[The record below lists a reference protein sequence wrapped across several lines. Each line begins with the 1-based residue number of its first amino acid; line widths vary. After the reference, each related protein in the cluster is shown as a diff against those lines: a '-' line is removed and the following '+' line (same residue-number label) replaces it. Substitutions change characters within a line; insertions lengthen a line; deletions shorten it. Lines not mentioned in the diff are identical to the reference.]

1 MKKICIITAARSE
14 YGYLKYMM
22 SYIMRDPFLELQ
34 LVVTGG
40 HLLDEQGLTIK
51 QIYKDGFLPAKV
63 IDAQVD
69 NSTSYKITKTMSR
82 LGSFFSDA
90 FNELVPDVAVVLGD
104 RYELLPICS
113 TAYMQNIPIAHIC
126 GGDITEGAIDDGV
139 RNAVTMLA
147 TYHFPSNQ
155 DSADNI
161 IRMRNSSGH
170 VYVTGSPSLD
180 IFAQTTLLSRQE
192 LATNLGLDI
201 DRQWVLLTYHPETR
215 RTTDENISV
224 ISDLMS
230 VLLSGDYFVVMTKAN
245 ADLGGKEINAFLAET
260 TERFP
265 EKCKLYSSL
274 GQVNYISVL
283 RQVAFVIGN
292 SSSGILETPFWE
304 TPTVNIGNRQHGR
317 FLCDNI
323 VQSGSSK
330 GEIVA
335 AIDRVRQIYA
345 PIQNKYYW
353 GRGNAS
359 EQIVNTLKK
368 ELERSK

>member
-1 MKKICIITAARSE
+1 MKKICIVTAARSE

-22 SYIMRDPFLELQ
+22 SQVMTDPALELQ

-40 HLLDEQGLTIK
+40 HLLDEQGLTVN
-51 QIYKDGFLPAKV
+51 QIYKDGFSPAKV

-69 NSTSYKITKTMSR
+69 NSSSYNITKTMSR
-82 LGSFFSDA
+82 LGSLFSDA
-90 FNELVPDVAVVLGD
+90 FSELVPDAVVVLGD

-113 TAYMQNIPIAHIC
+113 TAYMQGIPIAHIC
-126 GGDITEGAIDDGV
+126 GGDVTEGAVDDGV

-161 IRMRNSSGH
+161 IRMRNSRER

-180 IFAQTTLLSRQE
+180 IFTRTNLLSRQE
-192 LATNLGLDI
+192 LAANLELDL
-201 DRQWVLLTYHPETR
+201 DRQWILLTYHPETKI
-215 RTTDENISV
+215 TTEENISV
-224 ISDLMS
+224 VSAIMS
-230 VLLSGDYFVVMTKAN
+230 VLLGTNYFIVMTKAN
-245 ADLGGKEINAFLAET
+245 ADLGGKEINVFLSKTAE
-260 TERFP
+260 RYP

-274 GQVNYISVL
+274 GQINYVSMM
-283 RQVAFVIGN
+283 RQVSFVIGN

-317 FLCDNI
+317 FQCGNI

-330 GEIVA
+330 SEIEA
-335 AIDRVRQIYA
+335 AVERVKEIRA
-345 PIQNKYYW
+345 PIHNKFYW
-353 GRGNAS
+353 GNGNAS
-359 EQIVNTLKK
+359 VRIVNELKK
-368 ELERSK
+368 ELER